1 MTRTGCMQHIRQEN
15 RRTIHMWI
23 QCATA
28 WHEEEFDKE
37 EGEDEKFDDYL
48 ISNNINLSLFIII

>member
-1 MTRTGCMQHIRQEN
+1 MQHIRQEN